1 MILAPVPLGTKTL
14 QRPALEADVKACRRF
29 GPCGVGNEALYVG
42 AKYHERHYYIP
53 WKEIRR
59 VFKRVAMSP
68 GGFTGKGVFGSM
80 TFLVVQY
87 GNGKE
92 KECSF
97 KHEADCDKLL
107 AEIER
112 NHPRIPTHS
121 AKAERR
127 LADAKTAEEARY
139 LKELSPEAE
148 QSVQNLEIWKAYLN
162 QRPGLANNLVNAA
175 KQKRVVDNLKP
186 GIVIASTVVAVLSVL
201 SALYGLYGMLQH
213 DDKAKY
219 FLLCG
224 GVIFL
229 FLLTSGLLPSK
240 WTSRKYAQ
248 QEWDKAV
255 AASRTFVEERG
266 SCPFPAQ
273 YAHPVVLDRMVRVLR
288 EGRAA
293 SCDAALAVVKK
304 DLKALNAN
312 VKVSQQ
318 EYDEV
323 VVVKPLFLVCD
334 YQDTL

>member
-1 MILAPVPLGTKTL
+1 MILAPTPLGTKTL
-14 QRPALEADVKACRRF
+14 PRQALEADCKACKRF
-29 GPCGVGNEALYVG
+29 GPCGVGNDALYVG
-42 AKYHERHYYIP
+42 ARFHERHYYIP

-59 VFKRVAMSP
+59 VFKRVAMSE
-68 GGFTGKGVFGSM
+68 GGFSGKGIFGSM
-80 TFLVVQY
+80 TYLVVQY

-92 KECSF
+92 KQCRF

-112 NHPRIPTHS
+112 THSRIPTHS

-127 LADAKTAEEARY
+127 LADAKAAEEARY

-148 QSVQNLEIWKAYLN
+148 QSVQTLESWKAYLG
-162 QRPGLANNLVNAA
+162 QRPGLATNLVNAA

-186 GIVIASTVVAVLSVL
+186 GVLVASTVVAVLSVL
-201 SALYGLYGMLQH
+201 AAAYGLYGMLSH
-213 DDKAKY
+213 DSKAKY

-240 WTSRKYAQ
+240 WTSKKYAQ

-255 AASRTFVEERG
+255 AAARDFVDALG
-266 SCPFPAQ
+266 GCPVPAQ
-273 YAHPVVLDRMVRVLR
+273 YAHPLVLERMIRVLR
-288 EGRAA
+288 EGRAQ
-293 SCDAALAVVKK
+293 SCADALTVMKK
-304 DLKALNAN
+304 DLRALNSS

-334 YQDTL
+334 YQDEL